1 MVMEAYWTLRSLQ
14 NRQILYFP
22 LHQSINYNSFEIHL
36 PLPFIRA
43 QNSILPMRFGNGSVW
58 SPIVAKDTFSS
69 PNFIFYSFQACG
81 YLCWCKKATWDV
93 KIWIWWSLGGNA
105 SAWSSHSVLDMLC
118 RHSQPHSMGK
128 LSCSPS
134 VHPHPRPHGLGF
146 ICI

>member
-1 MVMEAYWTLRSLQ
+1 MEAYWTLRSLQ

-69 PNFIFYSFQACG
+69 PNFIFFIVSKRVGTCVG
-81 YLCWCKKATWDV
+81 V
-93 KIWIWWSLGGNA
+93 
-105 SAWSSHSVLDMLC
+105 
-118 RHSQPHSMGK
+118 R
-128 LSCSPS
+128 
-134 VHPHPRPHGLGF
+134 RPHGMWKYGSDEVWEVMQAHGVRIVFWTCYVGTASHIAWVSCLAAQAYTLAQGHTD
-146 ICI
+146 